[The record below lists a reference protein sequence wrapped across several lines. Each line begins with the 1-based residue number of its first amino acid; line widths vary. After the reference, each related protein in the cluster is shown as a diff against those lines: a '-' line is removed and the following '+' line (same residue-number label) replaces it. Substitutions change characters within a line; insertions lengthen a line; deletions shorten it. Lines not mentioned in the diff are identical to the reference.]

1 MPILLYCVFVV
12 HSLAYG
18 LRPIKDYLTLE
29 TNPNFLI
36 SIYVYPQTIIIT
48 KFTKHWNTY
57 RHKQVLG
64 LLVLLLSNTISITI
78 AISIIISHTHN
89 HNE

>member
-1 MPILLYCVFVV
+1 MFVV

-36 SIYVYPQTIIIT
+36 SVYPQTITITIT
-48 KFTKHWNTY
+48 KQWNTHGRKPHVKLIRLQDFIWFSMNKFY
-57 RHKQVLG
+57 SK
-64 LLVLLLSNTISITI
+64 LLQPIRPSS
-78 AISIIISHTHN
+78 
-89 HNE
+89 

>member
-1 MPILLYCVFVV
+1 MFVV

-36 SIYVYPQTIIIT
+36 SVYPQTITITIT
-48 KFTKHWNTY
+48 KQWNTHG
-57 RHKQVLG
+57 RKPHV
-64 LLVLLLSNTISITI
+64 N
-78 AISIIISHTHN
+78 
-89 HNE
+89 

>member
-1 MPILLYCVFVV
+1 MFVV

-36 SIYVYPQTIIIT
+36 SVYPQTITITIT
-48 KFTKHWNTY
+48 KQWNTHGRKPHPLCEISQSY
-57 RHKQVLG
+57 RTIQLSVCG
-64 LLVLLLSNTISITI
+64 SQSESLLLTCSLLSVTQ
-78 AISIIISHTHN
+78 
-89 HNE
+89 